1 MNASTSKFQIL
12 DQCILYVQCSEVLKP
27 QLCWII
33 LQTHVHQQFNDK
45 FHNANNLR
53 LWPKL
58 SSLVTFLL
66 FFFWG
71 GPPPKNVDHVE
82 LIKMESI
89 QVKSELGN
97 NDKRTFPFP
106 QNYVEH
112 IFMNLTFTTLWQK
125 YYRFT
130 PWICIMDP
138 AHPIPFVITKFMSL
152 AAFYTQ
158 RSFRYILLVHRWKQ
172 MNVS

>member
-1 MNASTSKFQIL
+1 MLVPLSFRSLTSAYFMCSVVKFSNHSCAELFCKHMYI
-12 DQCILYVQCSEVLKP
+12 
-27 QLCWII
+27 
-33 LQTHVHQQFNDK
+33 
-45 FHNANNLR
+45 NNLMTNFTM
-53 LWPKL
+53 LITYACDQNWVHL
-58 SSLVTFLL
+58 SLFY
-66 FFFWG
+66 FFFLG